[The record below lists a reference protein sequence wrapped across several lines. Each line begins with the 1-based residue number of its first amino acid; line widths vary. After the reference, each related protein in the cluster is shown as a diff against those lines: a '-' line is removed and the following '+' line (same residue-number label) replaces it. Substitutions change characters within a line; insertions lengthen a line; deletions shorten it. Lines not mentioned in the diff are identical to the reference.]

1 MIHLYIYCCS
11 LAKSCL
17 DFLWPHGLQHTRLPC
32 PLLSPR
38 VCSNSCPL
46 RQWCSLTTLS
56 SATLFSF
63 WLQSF
68 PASESFPVS
77 PLFPSCDQSIGVLA
91 SASVLPMNIQGW
103 FPLGL
108 TDLISWL
115 VQRDSQKSS
124 PAQLEIIRPSAFST
138 VQLSRLFM
146 TPGRTIALARW
157 TFVGKVMSLLYNRLS
172 RCVIAFF
179 PRSKCLL
186 ISRLQSLPAVILKPK
201 KIKFVTV
208 STFSSSIC
216 HEVMRLEA
224 MNLVFLIPSFK
235 LAFSLSSFTHQE
247 FL

>member
-1 MIHLYIYCCS
+1 MLSNHIIFCHPLLLLTSIFPSIRVFSSKSS
-11 LAKSCL
+11 LPIMWPKYWSFSFSIGTSNEYSGL
-17 DFLWPHGLQHTRLPC
+17 ISFRVDWFDFL
-32 PLLSPR
+32 
-38 VCSNSCPL
+38 
-46 RQWCSLTTLS
+46 
-56 SATLFSF
+56 A
-63 WLQSF
+63 
-68 PASESFPVS
+68 
-77 PLFPSCDQSIGVLA
+77 
-91 SASVLPMNIQGW
+91 
-103 FPLGL
+103 
-108 TDLISWL
+108 

-216 HEVMRLEA
+216 HEVMGLEA
-224 MNLVFLIPSFK
+224 MISVFWMLSLKLDILLFCFTFKRLCSSSSLYPLKWHNLPIWGCWY
-235 LAFSLSSFTHQE
+235 FSQQSWF
-247 FL
+247 